1 MCQDLAAK
9 RALPTEHFVEEII
22 PNLFS
27 LAWDAV
33 PNVRLALA
41 RCLALTLFPLGKCLF
56 VIIFPL
62 WNQLICL
69 SFCNIFKW

>member
-9 RALPTEHFVEEII
+9 RSLPIEYFVEEIV

-56 VIIFPL
+56 DFFPL
-62 WNQLICL
+62 
-69 SFCNIFKW
+69 FKIDFFLLLLFFVIL

>member
-9 RALPTEHFVEEII
+9 RALPTEHFVEEIV

-41 RCLALTLFPLGKCLF
+41 RCLALTLFPLGKCLS
-56 VIIFPL
+56 L
-62 WNQLICL
+62 
-69 SFCNIFKW
+69 